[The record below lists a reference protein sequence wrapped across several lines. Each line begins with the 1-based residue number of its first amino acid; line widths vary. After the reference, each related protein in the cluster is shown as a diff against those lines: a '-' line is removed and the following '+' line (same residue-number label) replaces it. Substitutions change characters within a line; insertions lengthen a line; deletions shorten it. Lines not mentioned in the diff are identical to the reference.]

1 MARRATAAAL
11 IAVLVLR
18 LLHDVMV
25 AELFEAAIVL
35 GVMLFDERVDCV
47 DDADSVG
54 GCGG

>member
-1 MARRATAAAL
+1 ML
-11 IAVLVLR
+11 SVLVFVFVLG
-18 LLHDVMV
+18 LHGVVM